1 MLLKIPITQ
10 STMTSN
16 KARYSAT
23 RRRAIQHGYRS
34 GFEEAPVS
42 RSQTL
47 GCLCFLRLIRSSLSG
62 HRATLSTRQILN
74 YRNLVAFTMSKPKGS
89 GVFPIDPKRV
99 YCTSNTPIWIYG
111 MCFRTGIPRS
121 TKEAQRHTRCLLRS
135 RASHLLTKK
144 YHKSG

>member
-16 KARYSAT
+16 KADTQLLVVEPYST
-23 RRRAIQHGYRS
+23 VTDLGLKRLR
-34 GFEEAPVS
+34 VS

-62 HRATLSTRQILN
+62 HHATPSTHQILN

-89 GVFPIDPKRV
+89 GQFLTDLKRV
-99 YCTSNTPIWIYG
+99 YCTSNTPIWIYV
-111 MCFRTGIPRS
+111 MCFRTGILRS

-135 RASHLLTKK
+135 RASHLLTKL